1 MAFSQKLFY
10 DHEQSMNMTD
20 NVRPVQS
27 LGQRQVFR
35 SRAPGPLLSQ
45 PLPTLLAPAL
55 ACLTVGF
62 LR

>member
-1 MAFSQKLFY
+1 
-10 DHEQSMNMTD
+10 MTD

-35 SRAPGPLLSQ
+35 SGAPGLLLSQ
-45 PLPTLLAPAL
+45 PLPTLLASAL

-62 LR
+62 LW

>member
-10 DHEQSMNMTD
+10 DDQQKVNMTD

-35 SRAPGPLLSQ
+35 SGAPGLLLAQ
-45 PLPTLLAPAL
+45 PLPTLLAPVL